1 MLSLDLQRV
10 LLSLNCILINAI
22 RVIFHE
28 KSQANRLAFL
38 MESDV
43 LEIPLCGISIMS
55 IISKI
60 AFVLRGEPRAT
71 PTSGWPGFPSR
82 ENKTAAHGF
91 PYAAQFTS
99 ILLIYSIKC

>member
-43 LEIPLCGISIMS
+43 LEIPQSGISIMS
-55 IISKI
+55 IISKLLLFYGG
-60 AFVLRGEPRAT
+60 APGHSHLRMARL
-71 PTSGWPGFPSR
+71 SFP
-82 ENKTAAHGF
+82 
-91 PYAAQFTS
+91 
-99 ILLIYSIKC
+99 